1 MAGSPDFEI
10 FLNHIWHAGSPDF
23 EPYMAGSPDFEIF
36 FYKTVIRHGVAR
48 FQSPSQLPRYFLNKS
63 F

>member
-48 FQSPSQLPRYFLNKS
+48 FQFPE
-63 F
+63 